1 MGSRE
6 EIIFG
11 TPPRDASPRGS
22 PFSRAPKLETIRS
35 LDQQRLWK
43 DEGACTDS
51 VVIDRPE
58 NYSYL
63 LKINGSWHPYFWIM
77 QIVFF

>member
-1 MGSRE
+1 MGE
-6 EIIFG
+6 MLQACTMVLFVK
-11 TPPRDASPRGS
+11 GS
-22 PFSRAPKLETIRS
+22 FQTKELVDN

-43 DEGACTDS
+43 EEGTCTGS

-63 LKINGSWHPYFWIM
+63 LKIMGSWRPCF
-77 QIVFF
+77 